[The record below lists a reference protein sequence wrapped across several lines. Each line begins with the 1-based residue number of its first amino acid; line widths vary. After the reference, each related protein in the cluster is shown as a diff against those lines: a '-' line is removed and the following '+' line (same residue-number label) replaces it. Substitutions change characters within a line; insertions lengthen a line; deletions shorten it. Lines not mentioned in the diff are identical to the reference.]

1 MSNRAAPS
9 GPDRIVFETPLV
21 SAGEFRCPVG
31 DRQFE
36 DSGPTRRSCFV
47 FPRNACWIEQQGSR
61 AFVADS
67 TVVPL
72 YNQGHPY
79 RRGAISPDGDRT
91 DWFAV
96 APPVLRE
103 MVSALDRRRADDYD
117 HLFPIPSVP
126 ATAATFLAQR
136 YVFHHLHSGG
146 PPDPLYVEEAVL
158 TTLTDV
164 LERAFG
170 TRDLAESSLTHH
182 RLAQRARE
190 HLNRTYLRKESV
202 ADVAA
207 AVGTSVFHLCRVFR
221 RETGTSLHAYRTD
234 LRLRRSL
241 EWLHGRADIVDAAL
255 AAGFSHHSHFTAAF
269 HRAFGACPSEFRA
282 VVAGVSAGTL
292 RVRLRGPGRMGP
304 GRRARPARS

>member
-1 MSNRAAPS
+1 M
-9 GPDRIVFETPLV
+9 
-21 SAGEFRCPVG
+21 
-31 DRQFE
+31 
-36 DSGPTRRSCFV
+36 
-47 FPRNACWIEQQGSR
+47 
-61 AFVADS
+61 ADS

-241 EWLHGRADIVDAAL
+241 EWLHDRADILTVAL
-255 AAGFSHHSHFTAAF
+255 GAGFVHHSHFTAAF
-269 HRAFGACPSEFRA
+269 RRAFGTCPSEFRA
-282 VVAGVSAGTL
+282 GESPRIAFPERGRTAPLQAPRYRRRGRAAAGIAAVERRGVIVARGGATSDDRVSDPDLANRSRTSLNIPGNRESTPRRFQFL
-292 RVRLRGPGRMGP
+292 SVR
-304 GRRARPARS
+304 SN

>member
-1 MSNRAAPS
+1 M
-9 GPDRIVFETPLV
+9 
-21 SAGEFRCPVG
+21 
-31 DRQFE
+31 
-36 DSGPTRRSCFV
+36 
-47 FPRNACWIEQQGSR
+47 
-61 AFVADS
+61 ADS

-117 HLFPIPSVP
+117 HLFPIPYVP

-136 YVFHHLHSGG
+136 YVFHHLHSEG

-241 EWLHGRADIVDAAL
+241 EWLHDRADILDARARRRVRPPQPLHRGVPPGVRHMSVRVSRGGRGRQRRRDAAR
-255 AAGFSHHSHFTAAF
+255 ASTRSGPDGAG
-269 HRAFGACPSEFRA
+269 
-282 VVAGVSAGTL
+282 SAGQASTIL
-292 RVRLRGPGRMGP
+292 IACAPHPPIGC
-304 GRRARPARS
+304 RRC